1 MLFFCSAK
9 VLLFRFLCK
18 KRAGSCWFFLLW
30 HTKKAWNPTV
40 AVPRYEAFALP
51 ISLEQQREAH
61 ADMYT
66 YARTLRKYER
76 MGYTHPEDIYR
87 C

>member
-1 MLFFCSAK
+1 MLLARNDL
-9 VLLFRFLCK
+9 VLV
-18 KRAGSCWFFLLW
+18 GSFAMAYK
-30 HTKKAWNPTV
+30 KKAWNPTV
-40 AVPRYEAFALP
+40 ADPRYEAFALP